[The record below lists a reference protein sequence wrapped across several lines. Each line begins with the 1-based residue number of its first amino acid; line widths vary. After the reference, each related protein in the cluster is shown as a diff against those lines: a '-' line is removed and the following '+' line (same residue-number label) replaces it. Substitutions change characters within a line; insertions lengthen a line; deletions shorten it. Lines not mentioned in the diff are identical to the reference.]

1 MLTLFPD
8 YCLLCHLCDPAVVL
22 SCRREWE
29 IRLQETLGPHYV
41 MLYSA
46 AHGVLYMSVFI
57 RRDLIWFCSG
67 VWSSMSWRMGRW
79 KDCCYQV
86 SCPFLQG
93 CPSPPFHTCCL
104 WSFSLTA
111 ASLSPSRS
119 GICHSDNSNRISDQN
134 QGSSGNLLHVFWDL
148 LSLHY
153 LPFHMWDT
161 FSFVRSVLIEEG
173 GGGVD
178 LQTKEGCRGTQEQG
192 RLKSKL
198 STAELKRGGRGI
210 CEVTNLERNCLE
222 NKNEHGAFVSL
233 FPPFLPL
240 SVSLCAPWS
249 RVPFYK
255 NVSFPLKALLSSE
268 MELNEND
275 ASSGISVFQLGTVRW
290 MRGSWT
296 TIKPFKHLPFLRSFR
311 TQTPIDPALVSVKHS
326 YVWAQMSRGC
336 AEQRGVHKGGETG
349 MGFLN

>member
-173 GGGVD
+173 GGGGWF
-178 LQTKEGCRGTQEQG
+178 TNEG
-192 RLKSKL
+192 RLQGNTRAGQTEVKAQHCWAEEGREGNMWGNKLRKKLFRKQKWAWCICFPFSTLYAIIYKSVCSL
-198 STAELKRGGRGI
+198 GQGSFLQECLIPTESSVVIRNGAEWKW
-210 CEVTNLERNCLE
+210 C
-222 NKNEHGAFVSL
+222 
-233 FPPFLPL
+233 
-240 SVSLCAPWS
+240 
-249 RVPFYK
+249 
-255 NVSFPLKALLSSE
+255 
-268 MELNEND
+268 
-275 ASSGISVFQLGTVRW
+275 
-290 MRGSWT
+290 
-296 TIKPFKHLPFLRSFR
+296 
-311 TQTPIDPALVSVKHS
+311 
-326 YVWAQMSRGC
+326 
-336 AEQRGVHKGGETG
+336 
-349 MGFLN
+349 